1 MLILLQRPQTKAFDP
16 ASPGERWT
24 TGQAEESLIAISVS
38 GKFIVNVKKM
48 LRYLFGVD
56 ASVNDCKR
64 AAHIG
69 EASSGDVVGKFYR
82 EDKALWFL
90 TTEDTV
96 GGYNTRT

>member
-1 MLILLQRPQTKAFDP
+1 
-16 ASPGERWT
+16 
-24 TGQAEESLIAISVS
+24 
-38 GKFIVNVKKM
+38 M